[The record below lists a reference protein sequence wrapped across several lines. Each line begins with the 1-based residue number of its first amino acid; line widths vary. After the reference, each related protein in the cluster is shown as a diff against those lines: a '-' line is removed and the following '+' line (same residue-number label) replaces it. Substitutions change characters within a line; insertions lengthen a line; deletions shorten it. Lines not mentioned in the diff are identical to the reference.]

1 MKKLLIPTDFSEKSI
16 NTALYGIDLAEV
28 LHKEVVLVNVIDL
41 SRYTANYQETTGVA
55 PYLPDIRDLRNAAE
69 KQFEELMSVIE
80 KKTGKG
86 KKIGTVIETG
96 IFADKIIDMS
106 EAEDTYMIL
115 LTGRSEHSFLDRFI
129 SDMNQEIVEDARCP
143 VFIVPPEA
151 KFTGIRKIIYAT
163 NYHEADI
170 GSLAKLSELAEI
182 FNAHINALHITLDD
196 DFKNQI
202 RERGFKNLVREKSG
216 YEHIDITSVKG
227 ESIIEDINKFAHE
240 TEADLIS
247 IMKENRGFLED
258 LFTSSST
265 RKLVMHTMLP
275 VLVFHE
281 KSFIKKG

>member
-28 LHKEVVLVNVIDL
+28 LQKEVVLVNVIDL

-55 PYLPDIRDLRNAAE
+55 PYLPDIRDLRNASE
-69 KQFEELMSVIE
+69 KQFEELMAVIE
-80 KKTGKG
+80 KKTGKS
-86 KKIGTVIETG
+86 KQIGTVIETG

-106 EAEDTYMIL
+106 EAEDTYMII
-115 LTGRSEHSFLDRFI
+115 LTGRSEHNFLDRFI

-151 KFTGIRKIIYAT
+151 KFTGIQKIIYAT

-182 FNAHINALHITLDD
+182 FDAHINALHITRDD
-196 DFKNQI
+196 NFKNQI

-216 YEHIDITSVKG
+216 YTHIDITSVKG
-227 ESIIEDINKFAHE
+227 DSIIEDIDKFAHE
-240 TEADLIS
+240 TKSDLIS

-265 RKLVMHTMLP
+265 RKLIMHTKLP

-281 KSFIKKG
+281 KSFIKKE